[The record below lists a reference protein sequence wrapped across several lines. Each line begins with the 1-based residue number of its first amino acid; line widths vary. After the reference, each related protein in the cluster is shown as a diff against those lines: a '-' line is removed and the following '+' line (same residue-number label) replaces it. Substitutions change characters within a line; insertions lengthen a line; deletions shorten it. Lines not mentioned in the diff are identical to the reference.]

1 MAHKLTFCLII
12 LLSTTYSTLTAQ
24 NYIVEKL
31 DSSINSK
38 EFDEVTPIVTHDG
51 GTIYFTRV
59 GSSDFVKTIWIDG
72 KDVSEDYKYQEYLA
86 NLREIY
92 SEISGKKVSGNP
104 EKSDFNQDIWYAES
118 RDRPFDH
125 LVHPPSPLNN
135 ALPNSICS
143 LTPDGNTY
151 VVVNQFSKDG
161 GMNKGF
167 SLVHQLPDGSWSEPE
182 PMQIDDYNI
191 SSSAISLTMS
201 NDASVLIMSLPKS
214 QGSEDNDLFISFKIG
229 ENHWSAPKNM
239 GTRVNSTYKELT
251 PYLSPDGKELYFAS
265 NRPLSVG
272 GLDLFFI
279 SRLGDG
285 WDNWSNPRR
294 FVEPINTKGDES
306 QPYFNMTTG
315 QLYFSSKRDGTHD
328 IYRVKI
334 APDVDQELTLKGR
347 IINTATGL
355 PLDGRVMYGEADAP
369 YYEKYV
375 ETIEGYFLIRVKQG
389 KPIKMIAFKPGYI
402 NHEVVL
408 NYDKRVF
415 FGKPQ
420 DITLYLDSVAIGGTI
435 SLNPIYFKRS
445 TPIILQESYAELDYL
460 VEIMRQFTEI
470 TITVEGHTD
479 SNGSPDILLKLSE
492 ERAAE
497 VRKYLIRNK
506 IHPSRIAVI
515 GYGATKPLS
524 SSSNDEESQ
533 RLNRRVEFRI
543 TKLAY

>member
-1 MAHKLTFCLII
+1 MARKLIFHVTV
-12 LLSTTYSTLTAQ
+12 LLSITCSSLWAQ
-24 NYIVEKL
+24 KYIVEKL
-31 DSSINSK
+31 DATINTK

-51 GTIYFTRV
+51 GTLFFTRV
-59 GSSDFVKTIWIDG
+59 GSSDFNKTIWIDG
-72 KDVSEDYKYQEYLA
+72 KDVSDDYKYNEYLKH
-86 NLREIY
+86 LRDIY
-92 SEISGKKVSGNP
+92 SEISGKTVSGNP

-118 RDRPFDH
+118 RETTFDH

-143 LTPDGNTY
+143 LTPDGDAY

-167 SLVHQLPDGSWSEPE
+167 SLVHQLADGTWSDPE

-191 SSSAISLTMS
+191 SSAAISLTMS

-214 QGSEDNDLFISFKIG
+214 QGSADNDLFISFKIG
-229 ENHWSAPKNM
+229 EKHWSKPQNM
-239 GTRVNSTYKELT
+239 GTQVNSTYNELT
-251 PYLSPDGKELYFAS
+251 PYLSPDGKELYYAS
-265 NRPLSVG
+265 NRPPSVG

-279 SRLGDG
+279 SRLDEG
-285 WDNWSNPRR
+285 WDNWSQPRR
-294 FVEPINTKGDES
+294 FVEPINTSGDES

-355 PLDGRVMYGEADAP
+355 PVDGRVMYGDADAP
-369 YYEKYV
+369 FYEKYV
-375 ETIEGYFLIRVKQG
+375 ETIEGYFFIRVKQG
-389 KPIKMIAFKPGYI
+389 KPIKMIAHKPGYI

-420 DITLYLDSVAIGGTI
+420 DVALYLDSVALGGTI

-445 TPIILQESYAELDYL
+445 TPVIVQESYAELDYL

-479 SNGSPDILLKLSE
+479 SNGTPETLMKLSQD
-492 ERAAE
+492 RANE
-497 VRKYLIRNK
+497 VRKYLVKNK
-506 IHPSRIAVI
+506 IHPNRIATA
-515 GYGATKPLS
+515 GFGALKPLS
-524 SSSNDEESQ
+524 KESDEESR

-543 TKLAY
+543 TKIAY

>member
-1 MAHKLTFCLII
+1 MARKLIFH
-12 LLSTTYSTLTAQ
+12 LTALISISCSSLVAQ
-24 NYIVEKL
+24 KYIVEKL
-31 DSSINSK
+31 DSTINTK

-51 GTIYFTRV
+51 GTLFFTRV
-59 GSSDFVKTIWIDG
+59 GSSDFNKTIWIDG
-72 KDVSEDYKYQEYLA
+72 KDVSDDYKYNDYLKH
-86 NLREIY
+86 LRDIY
-92 SEISGKKVSGNP
+92 SEISGKPVAGNP

-118 RDRPFDH
+118 RESTFDH

-143 LTPDGNTY
+143 LTPDGDTY

-167 SLVHQLPDGSWSEPE
+167 SLVHQLPDGTWSDPE

-191 SSSAISLTMS
+191 SSAAISLTMS
-201 NDASVLIMSLPKS
+201 NDASVLIMSLPKA
-214 QGSEDNDLFISFKIG
+214 QGSADNDLFISFKIG
-229 ENHWSAPKNM
+229 EQHWSKPKNM
-239 GTRVNSTYKELT
+239 GSRVNSSYNELT

-265 NRPLSVG
+265 NRPPSVG

-279 SRLGDG
+279 SRLDED
-285 WDNWSNPRR
+285 WENWSQPRR
-294 FVEPINTKGDES
+294 FVEPINTPGDES

-334 APDVDQELTLKGR
+334 APDVEQELTLKGR
-347 IINTATGL
+347 IINTSTGL
-355 PLDGRVMYGEADAP
+355 PVDGRVMYGDADAP
-369 YYEKYV
+369 FYEKYV

-389 KPIKMIAFKPGYI
+389 KPIKMIAHKPGYI

-420 DITLYLDSVAIGGTI
+420 EVSLYLDSVAIGGTI

-445 TPIILQESYAELDYL
+445 TPVIVQESYAELDYL
-460 VEIMRQFTEI
+460 VEVMRQFTEI

-479 SNGSPDILLKLSE
+479 SNGTPETLMKLSE
-492 ERAAE
+492 DRANE
-497 VRKYLIRNK
+497 VRKYLIKNK
-506 IHPSRIAVI
+506 IHPNRIMSV
-515 GYGATKPLS
+515 GFGATKPLS
-524 SSSNDEESQ
+524 KETDEDSR

-543 TKLAY
+543 TKIAY

>member
-1 MAHKLTFCLII
+1 MARKLIFHLTA
-12 LLSTTYSTLTAQ
+12 LLSISCSSLVAQ
-24 NYIVEKL
+24 KYIVEKL
-31 DSSINSK
+31 DSTINTK

-51 GTIYFTRV
+51 GTLFFTRV
-59 GSSDFVKTIWIDG
+59 GSSDFNKTIWIDG
-72 KDVSEDYKYQEYLA
+72 KDVSDDYKYNDYLKH
-86 NLREIY
+86 LRDIY
-92 SEISGKKVSGNP
+92 SEISGKTVAGNP

-118 RDRPFDH
+118 RESTFDH

-143 LTPDGNTY
+143 LTPDGDTY

-167 SLVHQLPDGSWSEPE
+167 SLVHQLPDGTWSDPE

-191 SSSAISLTMS
+191 SSAAISLTMS
-201 NDASVLIMSLPKS
+201 NDASVLIMSLPKA
-214 QGSEDNDLFISFKIG
+214 QGSADNDLFISFKIG
-229 ENHWSAPKNM
+229 EQHWSKPKNM
-239 GTRVNSTYKELT
+239 GSRVNSSYNELT

-265 NRPLSVG
+265 NRPPSVG

-279 SRLGDG
+279 SRLDEG
-285 WDNWSNPRR
+285 WENWSQPRR
-294 FVEPINTKGDES
+294 FVEPINTPGDES

-334 APDVDQELTLKGR
+334 APDVEQELTLKGR
-347 IINTATGL
+347 IINTSTGL
-355 PLDGRVMYGEADAP
+355 PVDGRVMYGDADAP
-369 YYEKYV
+369 FYEKYV

-389 KPIKMIAFKPGYI
+389 KPIKMIAHKPGYI

-420 DITLYLDSVAIGGTI
+420 EVSLYLDSVAIGGTI

-445 TPIILQESYAELDYL
+445 TPVIVQESYAELDYL
-460 VEIMRQFTEI
+460 VEVMRQFTEI

-479 SNGSPDILLKLSE
+479 SNGTPETLMKLSE
-492 ERAAE
+492 DRANE
-497 VRKYLIRNK
+497 VRKYLIKNK
-506 IHPSRIAVI
+506 IHPNRIMSV
-515 GYGATKPLS
+515 GFGATKPLS
-524 SSSNDEESQ
+524 KETDEDSR

-543 TKLAY
+543 TKIAY

>member
-1 MAHKLTFCLII
+1 MARKLIFH
-12 LLSTTYSTLTAQ
+12 LTALISISCSSLVAQ
-24 NYIVEKL
+24 KYIVEKL
-31 DSSINSK
+31 DSTINTK

-51 GTIYFTRV
+51 GTLFFTRV
-59 GSSDFVKTIWIDG
+59 GSSDFNKTIWIDG
-72 KDVSEDYKYQEYLA
+72 KDVSDDYKYNDYLKH
-86 NLREIY
+86 LRDIY
-92 SEISGKKVSGNP
+92 SEISGKTVAGNP

-118 RDRPFDH
+118 RESTFDH

-143 LTPDGNTY
+143 LTPDGDTY

-167 SLVHQLPDGSWSEPE
+167 SLVHQLPDGTWSDPE

-191 SSSAISLTMS
+191 SSAAISLTMS
-201 NDASVLIMSLPKS
+201 NDASILIMSLPKA
-214 QGSEDNDLFISFKIG
+214 QGSADNDLFISFKIG
-229 ENHWSAPKNM
+229 EQHWSKPKNM
-239 GTRVNSTYKELT
+239 GSRVNSSYNELT

-265 NRPLSVG
+265 NRPPSVG

-279 SRLGDG
+279 SRLDED
-285 WDNWSNPRR
+285 WENWSQPRR
-294 FVEPINTKGDES
+294 FVEPINTPGDES

-334 APDVDQELTLKGR
+334 APDVEQELTLKGR
-347 IINTATGL
+347 IINTSTGL
-355 PLDGRVMYGEADAP
+355 PVDGRVMYGDADAP
-369 YYEKYV
+369 FYEKYV

-389 KPIKMIAFKPGYI
+389 KPIKMIAHKPGYI

-420 DITLYLDSVAIGGTI
+420 EVSLYLDSVAIGGTI

-445 TPIILQESYAELDYL
+445 TPVIVQESYAELDYL
-460 VEIMRQFTEI
+460 VEVMRQFTEI

-479 SNGSPDILLKLSE
+479 SNGTPETLMKLSE
-492 ERAAE
+492 DRANE
-497 VRKYLIRNK
+497 VRKYLIKNK
-506 IHPSRIAVI
+506 IHPNRIMSV
-515 GYGATKPLS
+515 GFGATKPLS
-524 SSSNDEESQ
+524 KETDEDSR

-543 TKLAY
+543 TKIAY

>member
-1 MAHKLTFCLII
+1 MARKLVFHLII
-12 LLSTTYSTLTAQ
+12 LLSITYNSLSAQ
-24 NYIVEKL
+24 RYIVEKL

-118 RDRPFDH
+118 RDSVFDH

-167 SLVHQLPDGSWSEPE
+167 SLVQQLPDGSWSDPE

-214 QGSEDNDLFISFKIG
+214 QGSDDNDLFISFKIG
-229 ENHWSAPKNM
+229 EKHWSSPKNM
-239 GTRVNSTYKELT
+239 GTKVNSTYKELT
-251 PYLSPDGKELYFAS
+251 PYLSADGKELYFAS

-285 WDNWSNPRR
+285 WENWSQPRR
-294 FVEPINTKGDES
+294 FVEPINTPGDES

-334 APDVDQELTLKGR
+334 APDVEQELTLKGR
-347 IINTATGL
+347 IINTATGM
-355 PLDGRVMYGEADAP
+355 PLDGRVMYGDADAP

-389 KPIKMIAFKPGYI
+389 KPIKMIAYKPGYI

-445 TPIILQESYAELDYL
+445 TPVILQESYAELDYL

-479 SNGSPDILLKLSE
+479 SNGTPETLLKLSE

-506 IHPSRIAVI
+506 IHPNRIAVI

-524 SSSNDEESQ
+524 NGGNDEETQ

>member
-1 MAHKLTFCLII
+1 MTRKLIFSLTV
-12 LLSTTYSTLTAQ
+12 LLSTTYYSLSAQ
-24 NYIVEKL
+24 GYTVEKL
-31 DSSINSK
+31 DSTINSK

-51 GTIYFTRV
+51 GTLFFTRV
-59 GSSDFVKTIWIDG
+59 GSSDFNKTIWIDG
-72 KDVSEDYKYQEYLA
+72 KDVSDDYKYNEYLQ

-92 SEISGKKVSGNP
+92 SEIAGKPLVGNP

-118 RDRPFDH
+118 REMTFDH

-143 LTPDGNTY
+143 LTPDGDMY

-167 SLVHQLPDGSWSEPE
+167 SLVQQLPDGTWSDPE
-182 PMQIDDYNI
+182 PMQIDNYNI
-191 SSSAISLTMS
+191 SSAAISLTMS

-229 ENHWSAPKNM
+229 EKHWSTPKNM
-239 GTRVNSTYKELT
+239 GAQVNSSFKELT

-265 NRPLSVG
+265 NRPPSVG

-279 SRLGDG
+279 SRLDEG
-285 WDNWSNPRR
+285 WENWSKPRR
-294 FVEPINTKGDES
+294 FVEPINTPGDES

-334 APDVDQELTLKGR
+334 APDVEQELTLKGR

-355 PLDGRVMYGEADAP
+355 PLDGRVMYGDVDAP
-369 YYEKYV
+369 FYEKYV

-389 KPIKMIAFKPGYI
+389 KPIKMIAYKPGYI

-420 DITLYLDSVAIGGTI
+420 DVTLYLDSVAIGGTI

-445 TPIILQESYAELDYL
+445 TPVILQESYSELDYL

-479 SNGSPDILLKLSE
+479 SNGTPETLLKLSE
-492 ERAAE
+492 DRANE

-506 IHPSRIAVI
+506 IHPNRIATI
-515 GYGATKPLS
+515 GYGATKPLTKES
-524 SSSNDEESQ
+524 DEESR

-543 TKLAY
+543 TKIAY

>member
-1 MAHKLTFCLII
+1 MIRKFIFSLTA
-12 LLSTTYSTLTAQ
+12 LLSTTYCTLWGQT
-24 NYIVEKL
+24 YIVEKL
-31 DSSINSK
+31 DSTINTK
-38 EFDEVTPIVTHDG
+38 EFDEVTPIITHDG
-51 GTIYFTRV
+51 GTVYFTRV
-59 GSSDFVKTIWIDG
+59 GSSDFIKTIWIDG
-72 KDVSEDYKYQEYLA
+72 KDVSNDLKYNEYLH

-92 SEISGKKVSGNP
+92 SEISGKPVSGNP

-118 RDRPFDH
+118 REKPFDH

-143 LTPDGNTY
+143 LTPDGDTY

-167 SLVHQLPDGSWSEPE
+167 SLVKQLPDGTWSDPE

-191 SSSAISLTMS
+191 SSAAISLTMS
-201 NDASVLIMSLPKS
+201 NDANVLIMSLPKT
-214 QGSEDNDLFISFKIG
+214 QGSQDNDLFISFKID

-239 GTRVNSTYKELT
+239 GAQVNSSFKELT

-265 NRPLSVG
+265 NRPPSVG

-279 SRLGDG
+279 SRLDDG
-285 WDNWSNPRR
+285 WDNWTKPRR
-294 FVEPINTKGDES
+294 FVEPINTTGDES

-315 QLYFSSKRDGTHD
+315 HLYFSSKRDGTHD

-334 APDVDQELTLKGR
+334 APDVEQELTIKGR
-347 IINTATGL
+347 IINTSTGQ
-355 PLDGRVMYGEADAP
+355 PLDGRVMYGDADAAF
-369 YYEKYV
+369 YEKYV

-389 KPIKMIAFKPGYI
+389 KPIKMIAYKPGYI
-402 NHEVVL
+402 NHEVIL

-420 DITLYLDSVAIGGTI
+420 DVTLYLDSVAIGGTI

-445 TPIILQESYAELDYL
+445 TPIILQESYSELDYL
-460 VEIMRQFTEI
+460 VEVMRQFTEI
-470 TITVEGHTD
+470 SITVEGHTD
-479 SNGSPDILLKLSE
+479 SNGTPETLMKLSE
-492 ERAAE
+492 DRAAE

-524 SSSNDEESQ
+524 KETDEESR

-543 TKLAY
+543 TKIAY

>member
-1 MAHKLTFCLII
+1 MARKLIFH
-12 LLSTTYSTLTAQ
+12 LTALISISCSSLVAQ
-24 NYIVEKL
+24 KYIVEKL
-31 DSSINSK
+31 DSTINTK

-51 GTIYFTRV
+51 GTLFFTRV
-59 GSSDFVKTIWIDG
+59 GSSDFNKTIWIDG
-72 KDVSEDYKYQEYLA
+72 KDVSDDYKYNDYLKH
-86 NLREIY
+86 LRDIY
-92 SEISGKKVSGNP
+92 SEISGKPVAGNP

-118 RDRPFDH
+118 HESTFDH

-143 LTPDGNTY
+143 LTPDGDTY

-167 SLVHQLPDGSWSEPE
+167 SLVHQLPDGTWSDPE

-191 SSSAISLTMS
+191 SSAAISLTMS
-201 NDASVLIMSLPKS
+201 NDASVLIMSLPKA
-214 QGSEDNDLFISFKIG
+214 QGSADNDLFISFKIG
-229 ENHWSAPKNM
+229 EQHWSKPKNM
-239 GTRVNSTYKELT
+239 GSRVNSSYNELT

-265 NRPLSVG
+265 NRPPSVG

-279 SRLGDG
+279 SRLDED
-285 WDNWSNPRR
+285 WENWSQPRR
-294 FVEPINTKGDES
+294 FVEPINTPGDES

-334 APDVDQELTLKGR
+334 APDVEQELTLKGR
-347 IINTATGL
+347 IINTSTGL
-355 PLDGRVMYGEADAP
+355 PVDGRVMYGDADAP
-369 YYEKYV
+369 FYEKYV

-389 KPIKMIAFKPGYI
+389 KPIKMIAHKPGYI

-420 DITLYLDSVAIGGTI
+420 EVSLYLDSVAIGGTI

-445 TPIILQESYAELDYL
+445 TPVIVQESYAELDYL
-460 VEIMRQFTEI
+460 VEVMRQFTEI

-479 SNGSPDILLKLSE
+479 SNGTPETLMKLSE
-492 ERAAE
+492 DRANE
-497 VRKYLIRNK
+497 VRKYLIKNK
-506 IHPSRIAVI
+506 IHPNRIMSV
-515 GYGATKPLS
+515 GFGATKPLS
-524 SSSNDEESQ
+524 KETDEDSR

-543 TKLAY
+543 TKIAY

>member
-1 MAHKLTFCLII
+1 MDRKLIFSLIA
-12 LLSTTYSTLTAQ
+12 LFSTTYCTLSAQ

-31 DSSINSK
+31 DSTINSK

-51 GTIYFTRV
+51 GTLFFTRV
-59 GSSDFVKTIWIDG
+59 GSSDFNKTIWIDG
-72 KDVSEDYKYQEYLA
+72 KDVSDDYKYNEYLH
-86 NLREIY
+86 NLRAIY
-92 SEISGKKVSGNP
+92 SEIAGKPLSGNP

-118 RDRPFDH
+118 RDKPFDH

-143 LTPDGNTY
+143 LTPDGDMY

-167 SLVHQLPDGSWSEPE
+167 SLVQQLPDGTWSDPE

-191 SSSAISLTMS
+191 SSAAISMTMS
-201 NDASVLIMSLPKS
+201 NDAAVLIMSLPKT
-214 QGSEDNDLFISFKIG
+214 QGSSDNDLFISFKIG
-229 ENHWSAPKNM
+229 ERHWSAPKNM
-239 GTRVNSTYKELT
+239 GTQVNSSYTELT
-251 PYLSPDGKELYFAS
+251 PYLSPDGQELYFAS
-265 NRPLSVG
+265 NRPPSVG

-279 SRLGDG
+279 SRLDEG
-285 WDNWSNPRR
+285 WVNWSKPRR
-294 FVEPINTKGDES
+294 FVEPINTPGDES

-334 APDVDQELTLKGR
+334 APEVEQELTLKGR
-347 IINTATGL
+347 IINTATGQ

-369 YYEKYV
+369 FYEKYV

-389 KPIKMIAFKPGYI
+389 KPIKMIAFKAGYI
-402 NHEVVL
+402 NHEVIL
-408 NYDKRVF
+408 NYDKRVY
-415 FGKPQ
+415 FGNAQ
-420 DITLYLDSVAIGGTI
+420 DVTLYLDSVAIGGTI

-445 TPIILQESYAELDYL
+445 TPVILQESYSELDYL

-479 SNGSPDILLKLSE
+479 ANGTPETLMKLSE
-492 ERAAE
+492 DRANE
-497 VRKYLIRNK
+497 VRKYLIKNK
-506 IHPSRIAVI
+506 IHPKRIATV
-515 GYGATKPLS
+515 GFGATKPLS
-524 SSSNDEESQ
+524 RRTDEESQ

-543 TKLAY
+543 TKIAY

>member
-1 MAHKLTFCLII
+1 MTRKLIFSLSV
-12 LLSTTYSTLTAQ
+12 LLSITYYSLSAQ
-24 NYIVEKL
+24 GYTVEKL
-31 DSSINSK
+31 DSTINSK

-51 GTIYFTRV
+51 GTLFFTRV
-59 GSSDFVKTIWIDG
+59 GSSDFNKTIWIDG
-72 KDVSEDYKYQEYLA
+72 KDVSDDYKYNEYLH

-92 SEISGKKVSGNP
+92 SEIAGKPLVGNP

-118 RDRPFDH
+118 REMTFDH

-143 LTPDGNTY
+143 LTPDGDAY
-151 VVVNQFSKDG
+151 IVVNQFSKDG

-167 SLVHQLPDGSWSEPE
+167 SLVQQLPDGTWSDPE
-182 PMQIDDYNI
+182 PLQIDDYNI
-191 SSSAISLTMS
+191 SSAAISLTMS

-214 QGSEDNDLFISFKIG
+214 QGSQDNDLFISFKIG
-229 ENHWSAPKNM
+229 EKHWSAPKNM
-239 GTRVNSTYKELT
+239 GTQVNSSFKELT

-265 NRPLSVG
+265 NRPPSVG

-279 SRLGDG
+279 SRLDEG
-285 WDNWSNPRR
+285 WENWSKPRR
-294 FVEPINTKGDES
+294 FVEPINTPGDES

-334 APDVDQELTLKGR
+334 APDVEQELTLKGR

-355 PLDGRVMYGEADAP
+355 PLDGRVMYGDVDAP
-369 YYEKYV
+369 FYEKYV

-389 KPIKMIAFKPGYI
+389 KPIKMIAYKPGYI

-420 DITLYLDSVAIGGTI
+420 DVTLYLDSVAIGGTI

-445 TPIILQESYAELDYL
+445 TPVILQESYSELDYL

-479 SNGSPDILLKLSE
+479 SNGTPETLLKLSE
-492 ERAAE
+492 DRANE

-506 IHPSRIAVI
+506 IHPNRIATI
-515 GYGATKPLS
+515 GYGATKPLTKES
-524 SSSNDEESQ
+524 DEESR

-543 TKLAY
+543 TKIAY